1 MSPSL
6 VCVPGVTKCVALGSY
21 VKGCDLLSVQH
32 CLLWHVPQNGV
43 YLLCHERRFGVRVCS
58 VASQFVC
65 AVAAC
70 VVFDGGCWWADVPK
84 MQQRKGGAARAV
96 GDVPCWHSLQ
106 HQRAAWMLALSQF
119 RVRQPN
125 SCSRMF
131 MLSKASCQVGH
142 NGQHAGES
150 KTVCGGLVCLM
161 CVLSSTVQASE
172 WSCAERDEPFQHA

>member
-65 AVAAC
+65 AVAVC

-106 HQRAAWMLALSQF
+106 HQRAAWMLALSQIQSAAAQQLLMHVHVEQGVVPGWPQWPACWGKQDSLWRF
-119 RVRQPN
+119 GVFN
-125 SCSRMF
+125 VC
-131 MLSKASCQVGH
+131 VV
-142 NGQHAGES
+142 QHCAG
-150 KTVCGGLVCLM
+150 L
-161 CVLSSTVQASE
+161 
-172 WSCAERDEPFQHA
+172 